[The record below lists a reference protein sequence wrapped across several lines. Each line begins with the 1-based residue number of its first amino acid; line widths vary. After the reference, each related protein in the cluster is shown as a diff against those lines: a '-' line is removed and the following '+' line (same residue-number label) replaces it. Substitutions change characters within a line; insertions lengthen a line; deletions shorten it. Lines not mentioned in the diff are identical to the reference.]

1 MKKKNIL
8 VLFVILL
15 FIGIITFFTFFHTK
29 TAKNLKIG
37 NTSSS
42 QEIVDY
48 ILNISSYEAVIEVD
62 VESNKNNNHYVIKQ
76 QYKNP
81 DMSSQEVLEP
91 SNIEGV
97 KIVKNGNQL
106 KMENTK
112 LNLSSVFE
120 NYEYV
125 ADNILDL
132 SYFIKDYQSD
142 EKANWKEENNQIIM
156 TTKKEQEEKT
166 LTIDKSNGKPKKI
179 EVKKINKNTKIYILY
194 NEVNLNSLK

>member
-1 MKKKNIL
+1 
-8 VLFVILL
+8 VILL